1 MKRFAGLLLALA
13 LLVGTGAAA
22 HAEVPTASGAAYEI
36 FVGSFADSD
45 GDGVGDLR
53 GIEEKLDYIAS
64 LGVDMIWLTPI
75 HPSPSYHHYDVT
87 DYYAVAPEF
96 GTLEDFDSLVAACGE
111 RGIGVILD
119 LVVNHTSS
127 EHPWF
132 LEACAA
138 LGEGRESPLTD
149 WYNFTE
155 GAGAH
160 DVPGAAG
167 WFYEGQFG
175 YHMPDLNLDSEAV
188 REEIAGIIAFW
199 QGHGVAGFRLDATTS
214 YYTGAP
220 AKNAAFVRF
229 ICETARANDPDSY
242 VVGECWA
249 DGQTILG
256 LYESGIDSLFNFPAA
271 DVDGLFVQAA
281 LNARGAAL
289 ARRLAEW
296 NDSVRAV
303 SPASQDA
310 PFLTNHDIAR
320 ARGML
325 RSDMGA
331 MKTAAMLYL
340 LLPGRPFI
348 YYGEELGMSGS
359 GRDENKR
366 LPMLWSA
373 ADEDQNC
380 LPPVEADQ
388 KQRLK
393 EGVAEQEDDEDS
405 LLNWY
410 RRLIA
415 LRSLAP
421 ELARGEMTALDAGSD
436 AVCAFTVTDGTT
448 VAVLI
453 NTSGTETARLKMFE
467 LGLDN
472 IQVLGCVGTTAQA
485 LTAGELPPLSCAVV
499 RVLASWEAEA
509 GVARQR
515 VCPCREEEEDARK
528 ALLVGAF
535 SGQ

>member
-1 MKRFAGLLLALA
+1 MRRVLALLLALV
-13 LLVGTGAAA
+13 LLLGTGAAA
-22 HAEVPTASGAAYEI
+22 RAGASPASGVAYEI

-53 GIEEKLDYIAS
+53 GIEEKLDYLSS
-64 LGVDMIWLTPI
+64 LGVDMLWLTPI

-87 DYYAVAPEF
+87 DYHAVAPEF
-96 GTLEDFDSLVAACGE
+96 GTLADFDSLTAACEE
-111 RGIGVILD
+111 RGIAVILD

-138 LGEGRESPLTD
+138 LSKGEDDPLTG

-155 GAGAH
+155 GEGAH
-160 DVPGAAG
+160 DVPGAPG
-167 WFYEGQFG
+167 WFYEGRFG
-175 YHMPDLNLDSEAV
+175 YHMPDLNLDNENV
-188 REEIAGIIAFW
+188 RAEIANVIAFW
-199 QGHGVAGFRLDATTS
+199 QGHGVSGFRLDATTS

-220 AKNAAFVRF
+220 GQNAEFVRF
-229 ICETARANDPDSY
+229 VCETARAADPDSY

-249 DGQTILG
+249 DAQTILS
-256 LYESGIDSLFNFPAA
+256 LYGSGIDSLFNFPAA
-271 DVDGLFVQAA
+271 DVDGLLVQAT
-281 LNARGAAL
+281 LNARGAAA

-296 NDSVRAV
+296 NESLRAV
-303 SPASQDA
+303 SPESQDA

-325 RSDMGA
+325 RSDDGF
-331 MKTAAMLYL
+331 MKAAAMLYL
-340 LLPGRPFI
+340 LLPGRPFV

-373 ADEDQNC
+373 ADASLNC
-380 LPPVEADQ
+380 APPADADQ

-393 EGVAEQEDDEDS
+393 AGVAEQEEDEES

-415 LRSLAP
+415 LRALAP
-421 ELARGEMTALDAGSD
+421 ELARGEMAALDAGND
-436 AVCAFTVTDGTT
+436 ALCAFTVGDGTT
-448 VAVLI
+448 VVVLANLSQGEPASVDLPALGLGSAVL
-453 NTSGTETARLKMFE
+453 
-467 LGLDN
+467 
-472 IQVLGCVGTTAQA
+472 LGC
-485 LTAGELPPLSCAVV
+485 AGVTEEEFLESGVLPPVSCAVL
-499 RVLASWEAEA
+499 RLE
-509 GVARQR
+509 
-515 VCPCREEEEDARK
+515 
-528 ALLVGAF
+528 
-535 SGQ
+535 